1 MARRRT
7 RDRAGSSL
15 PSDVINPGQRTKR
28 HVLDPVRTAHTTQGV
43 FRPSN
48 QWRTKEPAPGPHNPH
63 TDVRQRALLLA
74 KHLPWLPQ
82 YNFAR
87 G

>member
-1 MARRRT
+1 MVRRSGPPVVT
-7 RDRAGSSL
+7 VP
-15 PSDVINPGQRTKR
+15 PSDRINPGVSRTR
-28 HVLDPVRTAHTTQGV
+28 NVLDPLRRSHIEKGS

-48 QWRTKEPAPGPHNPH
+48 QWRHKTGGDTH

-74 KHLPWLPQ
+74 KRLPWLPQ

>member
-1 MARRRT
+1 MGKGRFT
-7 RDRAGSSL
+7 RGVATKL
-15 PSDVINPGQRTKR
+15 PGDMLHPGVTRKQT
-28 HVLDPVRTAHTTQGV
+28 VLDPVRSAHNSQGV

-48 QWRTKEPAPGPHNPH
+48 RWRTSTHRGGQP
-63 TDVRQRALLLA
+63 DVRNRALLLA

>member
-1 MARRRT
+1 MPRRYT
-7 RDRAGSSL
+7 GGGPVVTVSPRDRVNLGA
-15 PSDVINPGQRTKR
+15 IRQHR
-28 HVLDPVRTAHTTQGV
+28 VLDPLRQAHVSKGV

-48 QWRTKEPAPGPHNPH
+48 QWRSKSHGSSQ
-63 TDVRQRALLLA
+63 TDVRQRAILLA
-74 KHLPWLPQ
+74 KRLPWLPQ

>member
-1 MARRRT
+1 MP
-7 RDRAGSSL
+7 RDL
-15 PSDVINPGQRTKR
+15 INPGYTRKQT
-28 HVLDPVRTAHTTQGV
+28 VLDPLRATHTNHGV

-48 QWRTKEPAPGPHNPH
+48 RWRNQTQQHGSQ

-74 KHLPWLPQ
+74 KQLPWLPQ

-87 G
+87 S

>member
-1 MARRRT
+1 MGRGRST
-7 RDRAGSSL
+7 RGAL
-15 PSDVINPGQRTKR
+15 PGDLLNPGASRKQR
-28 HVLDPVRTAHTTQGV
+28 VLDPLRSAHSAQGV

-48 QWRTKEPAPGPHNPH
+48 RWRPTTHRSGQP
-63 TDVRQRALLLA
+63 DVRNRALLLA

-87 G
+87 S